1 MCAGNEH
8 YMSVC
13 LIAPN
18 LKKKDI
24 KARFNRSIKKGSI
37 SVSVSEH
44 NLIPDESE
52 LAQIAANVF
61 LFFKCIHLFISNS
74 WTCWPISALSLLN
87 RAAINNN
94 QARAQHRE
102 ICSLTSTERR
112 RSLSSLSER
121 TKMFNY

>member
-37 SVSVSEH
+37 SVSVPEH
-44 NLIPDESE
+44 NLIPNESE

-74 WTCWPISALSLLN
+74 WTFWPISASSLLN

-94 QARAQHRE
+94 QARAQHWE
-102 ICSLTSTERR
+102 ICSLLFA
-112 RSLSSLSER
+112 RSAWVH
-121 TKMFNY
+121 

>member
-37 SVSVSEH
+37 SVSVPEH
-44 NLIPDESE
+44 NLIPNESE

-61 LFFKCIHLFISNS
+61 QFFYCINY
-74 WTCWPISALSLLN
+74 LL
-87 RAAINNN
+87 AIVGLVGPF
-94 QARAQHRE
+94 QP
-102 ICSLTSTERR
+102 
-112 RSLSSLSER
+112 
-121 TKMFNY
+121 